1 MLESPRP
8 QRSKWGIGVM
18 RDNTFDI
25 SPWLKWALGG
35 VITLLMLT
43 FKLQYDTWTT
53 FARDLQVELRSQG
66 SKLDDLGQSLQA
78 FVLANTAEVAAT
90 RGQVRELQTAAATM
104 TETQTALNRRVEAL
118 TVDVNELK
126 FQLRAAKPR

>member
-104 TETQTALNRRVEAL
+104 TETQATLNRRVEAL